1 MMNHY
6 ERMNRERVRR
16 DRMARFGEL
25 LRASGM
31 FCMDALGFSVIV
43 GVSLWVYHLGA

>member
-16 DRMARFGEL
+16 DRMARF
-25 LRASGM
+25 GM